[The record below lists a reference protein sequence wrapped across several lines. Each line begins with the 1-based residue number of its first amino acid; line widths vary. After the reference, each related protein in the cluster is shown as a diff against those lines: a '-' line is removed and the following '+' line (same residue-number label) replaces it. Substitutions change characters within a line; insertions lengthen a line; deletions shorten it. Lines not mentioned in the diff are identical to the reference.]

1 MEVRSVVRWISYTL
15 HELYNEEEGRKLND
29 SGGGL
34 MGSLETND
42 ALPLLRRTLLLL
54 LRDERNI
61 QWMLFGE
68 YYSVNIIQWALFTE
82 SQWAESQ
89 WIPSLFASFVQRKI
103 VQYHYV
109 LAVSANIRRSS
120 WTSQPHVYWVSD
132 SVFQTPSFRHALKPH
147 TLAAELLLLIVP
159 TEIGYWSL
167 TSNVICRHIAGIAWS
182 LAYCLP
188 KFSIKIG
195 LKIGIGIEITILSRG
210 SRGFNAKISSEPPS
224 GIRPNKFSGFVTPD
238 SSTNSSRN
246 FPNKFG
252 EGSSSFYNLKTSSW
266 ISPSRLEAN

>member
-15 HELYNEEEGRKLND
+15 HELYNEEGRKLND

-42 ALPLLRRTLLLL
+42 ALPLLRRTLLL

-132 SVFQTPSFRHALKPH
+132 FEFQTRSETTYAGGRIV
-147 TLAAELLLLIVP
+147 AANRAYRDRILVIDEQCHLPPYSRNCLIACLLFA
-159 TEIGYWSL
+159 EILNQNW
-167 TSNVICRHIAGIAWS
+167 TQNRNRNRKHH
-182 LAYCLP
+182 
-188 KFSIKIG
+188 
-195 LKIGIGIEITILSRG
+195 
-210 SRGFNAKISSEPPS
+210 SEPRKPWIQREDLKWAS
-224 GIRPNKFSGFVTPD
+224 IRN
-238 SSTNSSRN
+238 
-246 FPNKFG
+246 
-252 EGSSSFYNLKTSSW
+252 
-266 ISPSRLEAN
+266 